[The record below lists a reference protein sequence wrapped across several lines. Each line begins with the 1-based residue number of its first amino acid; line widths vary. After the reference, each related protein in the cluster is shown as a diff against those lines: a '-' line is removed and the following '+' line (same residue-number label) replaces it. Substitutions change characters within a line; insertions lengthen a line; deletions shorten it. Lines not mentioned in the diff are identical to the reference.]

1 MEEVLYDE
9 FHEWLNQCPIKITNY
24 EDNVNEF
31 AVDFK
36 IEVDWMRLILTGIVI
51 VVGLNVALAIRD
63 SKMLDK
69 IEERNTTIEKLLQEV

>member
-1 MEEVLYDE
+1 MKRHV
-9 FHEWLNQCPIKITNY
+9 NQLDQRRIN
-24 EDNVNEF
+24 
-31 AVDFK
+31 
-36 IEVDWMRLILTGIVI
+36 MRLILTGIVI

>member
-1 MEEVLYDE
+1 
-9 FHEWLNQCPIKITNY
+9 
-24 EDNVNEF
+24 
-31 AVDFK
+31 
-36 IEVDWMRLILTGIVI
+36 MRLILTGIVI